1 MQSRE
6 ASPQQLHVHQMKQT
20 GELNSGSLRALRA
33 MRCNFV
39 ATGSPRLGAA
49 DVSSHRSTM
58 CHLLSSGGIA
68 RPRWYYETIRLPMR
82 DVAPPLFYNCWRP
95 LPSVEAPIGPPGL
108 PRCLN
113 VMHAMVSDPGA
124 QAKPGQYSA
133 ARVDFR
139 FCEDVVRSHLEL
151 SGLSPF
157 NPADYR
163 SALNGLR
170 PTCLLSYA

>member
-1 MQSRE
+1 
-6 ASPQQLHVHQMKQT
+6 
-20 GELNSGSLRALRA
+20 
-33 MRCNFV
+33 
-39 ATGSPRLGAA
+39 
-49 DVSSHRSTM
+49 
-58 CHLLSSGGIA
+58 
-68 RPRWYYETIRLPMR
+68 
-82 DVAPPLFYNCWRP
+82 
-95 LPSVEAPIGPPGL
+95 
-108 PRCLN
+108 
-113 VMHAMVSDPGA
+113 MHAMVSDPWP

-139 FCEDVVRSHLEL
+139 KCEDVVQSNFYL

>member
-1 MQSRE
+1 MN
-6 ASPQQLHVHQMKQT
+6 
-20 GELNSGSLRALRA
+20 LNSGSLRALRA

-58 CHLLSSGGIA
+58 CHLLSTGGIA
-68 RPRWYYETIRLPMR
+68 RPHWYYETNRLPMYDKPR
-82 DVAPPLFYNCWRP
+82 LSSYGCWGP
-95 LPSVEAPIGPPGL
+95 LPSVEANIGSPGL
-108 PRCLN
+108 PRRRS
-113 VMHAMVSDPGA
+113 VMHAMVLDPGA
-124 QAKPGQYSA
+124 QAKPGHYGS

-139 FCEDVVRSHLEL
+139 RPEYVVRSRLVL

-157 NPADYR
+157 NPAGFR
-163 SALNGLR
+163 PALNGLR

>member
-1 MQSRE
+1 
-6 ASPQQLHVHQMKQT
+6 
-20 GELNSGSLRALRA
+20 
-33 MRCNFV
+33 
-39 ATGSPRLGAA
+39 
-49 DVSSHRSTM
+49 
-58 CHLLSSGGIA
+58 
-68 RPRWYYETIRLPMR
+68 MR
-82 DVAPPLFYNCWRP
+82 DVAPPLFYNCWNP
-95 LPSVEAPIGPPGL
+95 LPSVEARIGSPGL
-108 PRCLN
+108 PRCHN

-124 QAKPGQYSA
+124 RAKPGQYSA

-139 FCEDVVRSHLEL
+139 NCEDVVRSNFYL